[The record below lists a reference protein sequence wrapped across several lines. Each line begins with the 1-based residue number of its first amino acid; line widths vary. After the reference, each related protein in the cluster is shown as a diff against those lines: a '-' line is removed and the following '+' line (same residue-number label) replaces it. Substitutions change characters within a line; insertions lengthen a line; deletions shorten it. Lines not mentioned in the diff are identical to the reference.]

1 MSNAA
6 NVTSLDALRQF
17 QSELRR
23 YEVSVRSILE
33 SLTGQAHRA
42 QDWIEH
48 DRAKYWPREAMK
60 AEDRIAEARADLQR
74 AKMAALEGQHKSC
87 LDEKKAVERAVNR
100 LRLCEEKVR
109 VTKHWRNQMRH
120 KSEEF
125 SGKMARMQNYLDN
138 DLPRAQA
145 ALGRVIAALE
155 KYTET
160 KQAPAVRERYEIQ
173 EIQDP
178 IQDQADTNKG

>member
-17 QSELRR
+17 ERELKR
-23 YEVSVRSILE
+23 YENSVRSILE
-33 SLTGQAHRA
+33 SLSGQAQRA
-42 QDWIEH
+42 QTWIEH
-48 DRAKYWPREAMK
+48 DRTRYWPRETMK

-74 AKMAALEGQHKSC
+74 AKMAAIEGQHKSC

-109 VTKHWRNQMRH
+109 VTKHWRNQMRY

-125 SGKMARMQNYLDN
+125 SGKMARLQNYLDN

-145 ALGRVIAALE
+145 AIGRKIAALE
-155 KYTET
+155 KYSET
-160 KQAPAVRERYEIQ
+160 NQSPAVRERH
-173 EIQDP
+173 EIQDQQEP
-178 IQDQADTNKG
+178 TE